1 MEIIRILIGMDV
13 HKRSVYIT
21 EMEENGNVKEQYEIV
36 NNESAWT
43 EFMER
48 YICMKTE
55 ISLEVSASGKNVAR
69 KLMDIGFSIHMADPS
84 KLPLIFNTEKR
95 NDREDSYKL
104 AKLLRFGE
112 LPEVYLTSK
121 YSDDPRSLVRYRRS
135 LGESITMVKNRVHV
149 ILTSAG
155 IGIDATDVLGKKG
168 MKLILGSVNNISTAQ
183 RFVLGDLLD
192 QITYLIRKEST
203 VED

>member
-1 MEIIRILIGMDV
+1 MEVIRILIGMDV

-84 KLPLIFNTEKR
+84 KLPLIFNTEKK
-95 NDREDSYKL
+95 NDRDDS
-104 AKLLRFGE
+104 
-112 LPEVYLTSK
+112 
-121 YSDDPRSLVRYRRS
+121 
-135 LGESITMVKNRVHV
+135 
-149 ILTSAG
+149 
-155 IGIDATDVLGKKG
+155 
-168 MKLILGSVNNISTAQ
+168 
-183 RFVLGDLLD
+183 
-192 QITYLIRKEST
+192 
-203 VED
+203 